1 MLINI
6 VFCLGADQVRPSQ
19 NNGIFTRLP
28 RHIQKIMTKT
38 GQRSSSRLEVLI
50 GLAIFDPAQ
59 TGSGEIRTYR
69 QFGKRQSSAAGIS
82 GGTGRRADAQRL
94 REWYDAFM
102 PEGIRESAARMAAL
116 LRLAAIIVGGI
127 AFFTGLGAAGYLFR
141 YDGTVP
147 VNVLPVLV
155 FFALLPLLML
165 LASALSGL
173 LLRSGTGRIP
183 VFFWWMEWPFRTL
196 LRKADRD
203 LPEGMRRNLS
213 ETWLVHSTPAG
224 HYFRRNLQLAGVAYI
239 FGALLWVLF
248 HVATT
253 DLAFAWSS
261 TLEMRGETLYS
272 ITNVISAPWRDLV
285 PAAVVDAGTVEATRF
300 YRADGSGF
308 RAVSSGRWWPFIFMS
323 MMVYGFLPRVLA
335 YFCYHWRFRKTVDAA
350 MVASDSGREILGFME
365 ESLISVSSD
374 DRNRAV
380 TPAGPDPDRQIRAS
394 GTCVVLL
401 WGLDDIGQSEVR
413 AVLHRKVLSVGS
425 LSGLHSVTG
434 DRKSIS
440 QAARVSFENEQCDI
454 LIMVPLWEP
463 PRLHFEKKLEMLI
476 QEAVKSR
483 IIILP
488 VADEQERNSG
498 TGEVTWHK
506 RVDEINVKHGGKRV
520 YFDSR
525 NVIEIGKL
533 SGSQ

>member
-1 MLINI
+1 
-6 VFCLGADQVRPSQ
+6 
-19 NNGIFTRLP
+19 
-28 RHIQKIMTKT
+28 MTET
-38 GQRSSSRLEVLI
+38 GRRRSSRLEVLI
-50 GLAIFDPAQ
+50 GMALFDPGQA
-59 TGSGEIRTYR
+59 GSEEMRTYR
-69 QFGKRQSSAAGIS
+69 QFGKRLDDTLGIS
-82 GGTGRRADAQRL
+82 GGKGRRADAQRL

-102 PEGIRESAARMAAL
+102 PVDIRESAARMAAL
-116 LRLAAIIVGGI
+116 LRLAAIIVGFI
-127 AFFTGLGAAGYLFR
+127 AFFIGLGAAGYLFS

-147 VNVLPVLV
+147 VNVLPILV

-173 LLRSGTGRIP
+173 LLRRGTGRIP
-183 VFFWWMEWPFRTL
+183 VLFWWMEWPLRSL
-196 LRKADRD
+196 LRKAGRD

-224 HYFRRNLQLAGVAYI
+224 HYLRRSLQLAGVAYI

-248 HVATT
+248 HVTTT

-285 PAAVVDAGTVEATRF
+285 PSAVVDAGTVEATRF
-300 YRADGSGF
+300 YRADGSDF

-335 YFCYHWRFRKTVDAA
+335 YFYYHWRFRKTVDVA
-350 MVASDSGREILGFME
+350 MVTSDSGREILGFME
-365 ESLISVSSD
+365 ESLVTVSSD

-380 TPAGPDPDRQIRAS
+380 EPAGPDPDRPVGAS
-394 GTCVVLL
+394 GSCVVLL
-401 WGLDDIGQSEVR
+401 WGMDDIGQSEVQ
-413 AVLHRKVLSVGS
+413 AVLQRKVLSVGS
-425 LSGLHSVTG
+425 LSGLHSIAG
-434 DRKSIS
+434 DRKPIS
-440 QAARVSFENEQCDI
+440 QAARVSIENGQCDV

-463 PRLHFEKKLEMLI
+463 PRLHFERKLEMLM
-476 QEAVKSR
+476 QEASKSR

-488 VADEQERNSG
+488 VSDEQERSSG
-498 TGEVTWHK
+498 TGNVTWRK
-506 RVDEINVKHGGKRV
+506 RVDEINVKHGGKQV

-525 NVIEIGKL
+525 NMIEIGRL
-533 SGSQ
+533 SGTQ